1 MTYGFLCAEKNTR
14 IIIKENM
21 EYFKNNIYK
30 NKTYV
35 LLSVPQAFESWS
47 KVLSGVWKPNLT
59 HSA

>member
-1 MTYGFLCAEKNTR
+1 M
-14 IIIKENM
+14 KENM

-30 NKTYV
+30 NKRNDF
-35 LLSVPQAFESWS
+35 LSVPQAFESWS